1 MQQHCPPPVHGMLTA
16 LDESADV
23 GESALQ
29 LLLDLVA
36 HSAGYLG
43 HLRGVSL
50 KAKII
55 QVMQEKI
62 SGGIQS

>member
-1 MQQHCPPPVHGMLTA
+1 MQHGPPPVHGVLAA

-36 HSAGYLG
+36 HCACYLG
-43 HLRGVSL
+43 HLQRVSL